1 MNDQRRLLLASMGL
15 GLGLAAATANA
26 ASGAG
31 ARTAASAET
40 SASLT
45 PDTGRDM
52 TAALQR
58 AIDAAA
64 TARRP
69 LLLPPG
75 RFLVSTLR
83 LRPGTRLS
91 GSGPAT
97 RLEHLGGGPAL
108 LAEGADDVCIA
119 RLALA
124 GRSPQTRGHGL
135 VEAIGSRRLTID
147 DIAVT
152 DATANAIYLERSS
165 GRLTGCTLSGIARA
179 ALWSMDAAGLD
190 ISHNTIS
197 DCGDNGILV
206 WRSEAGED
214 GTIVSA
220 NRIERIA
227 ATSGGTGQNGNGIN
241 VYRAGNVVVSGNRIT
256 DCAYSAIRA
265 NAASNV
271 QIVSNSTSRSG
282 EVALYAEFAFEGAV
296 ISSNIVDGAATGI
309 SVTNF
314 SEGGRLAVV
323 HGNVVRNLVQ
333 RAAPDVCGDGISVEA
348 DAAVTGNVVEGAP
361 STGLV
366 LGFGPWGRDIVA
378 TGNVLRRCTIGI
390 GVSASDRAG
399 PMLIANNM
407 ISGTRDG
414 AIRQLDHGRPVGPD
428 ILSNPAG
435 GRISSTGNVVS

>member
-15 GLGLAAATANA
+15 GLGLAATTASA
-26 ASGAG
+26 ASGARG
-31 ARTAASAET
+31 TAASAE
-40 SASLT
+40 SNASLI

-52 TAALQR
+52 TAAVQR

-64 TARRP
+64 ASRRP

-83 LRPGTRLS
+83 LRPGIRLS

-108 LAEGADDVCIA
+108 LAEGADDVYIA

-124 GRSPQTRGHGL
+124 GVAPQTRGRGL

-147 DIAVT
+147 DISVT
-152 DATANAIYLERSS
+152 GATANAIYLERSS
-165 GRLTGCTLSGIARA
+165 GRVKGCTLSAIARA
-179 ALWSMDAAGLD
+179 AVWSMDAAGLD
-190 ISHNTIS
+190 ISQNTVS

-227 ATSGGTGQNGNGIN
+227 AMSGGTGQNGNGIN
-241 VYRAGNVVVSGNRIT
+241 VYRAGNVVVSGNRII
-256 DCAYSAIRA
+256 DCAYSAVRA
-265 NAASNV
+265 NTASNV
-271 QIVSNSTSRSG
+271 QIVSNSASRSG

-323 HGNVVRNLVQ
+323 QGNLVRNLVL

-399 PMLIANNM
+399 PMLIASNL
-407 ISGTRDG
+407 ISGARYG
-414 AIRQLDHGRPVGPD
+414 AVRRLDHGRPVGPD
-428 ILSNPAG
+428 IAPNAG
-435 GRISSTGNVVS
+435 AGRITLADNVVS